1 MEQSKEEQQ
10 KADRSKILERI
21 RKLMALGTSSNQ
33 AEAELAMQR
42 AQELMQAHMVD
53 EAELDRGNVEKIEH
67 LFKKKRVEKWANY
80 LMSIIARNNFC
91 LGAILEG
98 SNWGFN
104 DVNGR
109 RNWFKKEPV
118 YIIYGRPLNIKVV
131 QMMFDYL
138 VETAE
143 RLAKE
148 HVVGCARGERTIRR
162 NNFLLGFVETIS
174 ERLEQQ
180 RKSWLDEDP
189 THQAALVKVSSEDE
203 RDIKKRMNEEG
214 QRVTNQKSQYQPS
227 SDEES
232 YEEGKKAGKAV
243 ALHRQVHADRK
254 QLTGG

>member
-1 MEQSKEEQQ
+1 MEAKQN
-10 KADRSKILERI
+10 ADRAKLIERI
-21 RKLMALGTSSNQ
+21 KKLLALSTSSNQ

-42 AQELMQAHMVD
+42 AQELMQANMVD

-80 LMSIIARNNFC
+80 LMSIIAKNNFC
-91 LGAILEG
+91 VGAIQTG
-98 SNWGFN
+98 SNWGFE
-104 DVNGR
+104 DSLQGR
-109 RNWFKKEPV
+109 QWFKKEPV

-148 HVVGCARGERTIRR
+148 HIKGCSRGERTIRR
-162 NNFLLGFVETIS
+162 NNYLLGFVSTIA

-189 THQAALVKVSSEDE
+189 AHQTALVKVSSEDD
-203 RDIKKRMNEEG
+203 RDIRKRMRQEG
-214 QRVTNQKSQYQPS
+214 DSLSTKASQYRPTLDQ
-227 SDEES
+227 ES
-232 YEEGKKAGKAV
+232 YEQGKEDAQSV
-243 ALHRQVHADRK
+243 ALHRQVTLDRK
-254 QLTGG
+254 LLAG